1 MTIHAKEIHNYRSN
15 NFLRCLFLV
24 CYDPSLLLLPNFLP
38 FFLLT
43 YPHSPLSLY
52 NSLSIIRLTEGTV
65 LRHSRE
71 ASDEVDALEAEEP
84 VEGIVM
90 RDGELHAVRILLFG
104 SKVATLLQLVAVP
117 WVCGGIGVLEL
128 ELKG

>member
-1 MTIHAKEIHNYRSN
+1 MSINAKELHNYRSN
-15 NFLRCLFLV
+15 DFLRCLFHV
-24 CYDPSLLLLPNFLP
+24 CYDPSLLITVFLP
-38 FFLLT
+38 YSLLT

-52 NSLSIIRLTEGTV
+52 YSLSIIRLTEGTV
-65 LRHSRE
+65 LRHSGE
-71 ASDEVDALEAEEP
+71 ASDEVDALEAKEP

-90 RDGELHAVRILLFG
+90 RDGELHAVRILLLG

-128 ELKG
+128 WPRV